1 MSVEKTLDILDL
13 FDFKTRDLTVQEIA
27 TKLDQ
32 PQSSVYRHLKVL
44 KERSYIT
51 ETHKGTYR
59 LGYRFLE
66 MAKIV
71 KSDINLSS
79 VAFPIM
85 QELCKK
91 LNETVILTIVS
102 DLNVIC
108 LEVVTPDQPI
118 KVSST
123 QGKILPMHAGASS
136 RILLA
141 HLDDKIVYE
150 LEKKKLLEKY
160 SDETITNVD
169 ELLALKKDV
178 LEKGYAVSDSEV
190 DLGVRAYGV
199 AIKDIDKKLVA
210 GLSIAGPNNRLTA
223 VDERFIIDSL
233 FEAKDKI
240 QEYL

>member
-13 FDFKTRDLTVQEIA
+13 FDFKTRELTVQEMA
-27 TKLDQ
+27 NKLEQ

-44 KERSYIT
+44 KDRSLIT
-51 ETHKGTYR
+51 ETNKGTYR

-85 QELCKK
+85 QELCKQ

-102 DLNVIC
+102 NLNVIC

-123 QGKILPMHAGASS
+123 QGKILPLHAGASS

-141 HLDDKIVYE
+141 HLDDNIIFE
-150 LEKKKLLEKY
+150 LEKKDMLEKY
-160 SDETITNVD
+160 SDYTFTDVEK
-169 ELLALKKDV
+169 LFALKKEV

-190 DLGVRAYGV
+190 DIGVYAYGV

-210 GLSIAGPNNRLTA
+210 GLSIAGPKERLIA
-223 VDERFIIDSL
+223 VDESYIVETL
-233 FEAKDKI
+233 FESRDKI
-240 QEYL
+240 QEFL

>member
-13 FDFKTRDLTVQEIA
+13 FDFKTRELTVQEIGIR
-27 TKLDQ
+27 LEQ

-44 KERSYIT
+44 KDRGFIT
-51 ETHKGTYR
+51 ETNKGAYR

-102 DLNVIC
+102 DFNAVC
-108 LEVVTPDQPI
+108 LEVITPDQPI

-123 QGKILPMHAGASS
+123 QGKILPLHAGASS

-141 HLDDKIVYE
+141 HLDDKIIHE
-150 LEKKKLLEKY
+150 LDKKNMLEKY
-160 SDETITNVD
+160 SDYTVTDVEG
-169 ELLALKKDV
+169 LLALKKEV

-190 DLGVRAYGV
+190 DIGVYAFGV

-210 GLSIAGPNNRLTA
+210 GLSIAGPKNRLIA
-223 VDERFIIDSL
+223 MDKGYIIKSI
-233 FEAKDKI
+233 FEARDKI
-240 QEYL
+240 QEFL